1 MTTFTPTS
9 EFWQQVVPTLPAL
22 IKAIAFFALWLILWL
37 PLAIPVAKKLQWQ
50 PPTPLTSAQK
60 LPLLASLYLIAPLM
74 VWGTA
79 QLEGKNW
86 ADYGWYW
93 QPQTLISL
101 GIGGVLGVLGLALMF
116 GIQGGLGWVNWQPPK
131 QPDSGAGEKKL
142 NLTDALATVVLPTL
156 LIALLI
162 SAIEELI
169 FRGVLL
175 NLLQQD
181 YYPVIAALIS
191 SLIFALLHLIWEQQD
206 TLPQLP
212 GLWLMGIILVL
223 ARWAA
228 GGNLGLAIGLHAGWV
243 WAIAC
248 LDTMGAIAYT
258 GKISPW
264 VTGIGGKPLA
274 GVMGIACLLATGAII
289 FNFKF

>member
-1 MTTFTPTS
+1 MTTFEQTS

-50 PPTPLTSAQK
+50 PWQPLTSAQK

-101 GIGGVLGVLGLALMF
+101 GIGWLLGVLGLALMF
-116 GIQGGLGWVNWQPPK
+116 GIQGGLGWVNWQPPQ
-131 QPDSGAGEKKL
+131 QPDSGEGEKKL

-181 YYPVIAALIS
+181 YYPAIAALIS

-248 LDTMGAIAYT
+248 LDTMGAISYT

-274 GVMGIACLLATGAII
+274 GVAGIVCLLATGAII
-289 FNFKF
+289 FTSL